1 MDRMLYVAMAGAS
14 QTLLAQGANSHNLAN
29 ASTTGFREDLLAF
42 SGEALQGDGYQ
53 SRVYATADRPGVNL
67 QPGTIMSTGNELD
80 IAVNGPGW
88 IAVRAADGSEGY
100 TRAGDL
106 RVLPTGQL
114 VNGAGHAVIGNSGAP
129 ITLPPSEK
137 IEIGTDGTISVLP
150 TGQTPDALAVVDR
163 IKLVNPDPAQLDK
176 SLDGL
181 MRLRDGTTA
190 PPDAKVGVVSGALE
204 TSNVNTVD
212 AMVTMIE
219 LARRFD
225 VQVKLMKAAE
235 ENDQSSAQ
243 LMRIT

>member
-42 SGEALQGDGYQ
+42 SGESLQGAGYQ

-67 QPGTIMSTGNELD
+67 QPGTIMATGNELD

-88 IAVRAADGSEGY
+88 IAVRADDGSEGY

-106 RVLPTGQL
+106 RILPTGQL

-137 IEIGTDGTISVLP
+137 VEIGADGTISVLP
-150 TGQTPDALAVVDR
+150 NGQTPDALAVVDR
-163 IKLVNPDPAQLDK
+163 IKLVNPDPTQLDK

-181 MRLRDGTTA
+181 MRLRDNTTA
-190 PPDAKVGVVSGALE
+190 PPDAKVSVVSGALE

-212 AMVTMIE
+212 AMVNMIE